1 MSIKEDKVLKTGYKV
16 VKTGYEVF
24 KVESP
29 PNSCKVYQTLPYT
42 CEQHFYMKILLLNIF
57 YLDFEGLDF
66 LDTRTSVF
74 YFEDARI
81 SSCFYIFF
89 FFWVEELF

>member
-1 MSIKEDKVLKTGYKV
+1 
-16 VKTGYEVF
+16 
-24 KVESP
+24 
-29 PNSCKVYQTLPYT
+29 
-42 CEQHFYMKILLLNIF
+42 MKILLLNIF

-81 SSCFYIFF
+81 SSCSRIVLNFATHT
-89 FFWVEELF
+89 